1 MKLRFTRRAT
11 ENIAS
16 IASYIRDH
24 NPAAAV
30 RVRAA
35 IYASLQNL
43 ILFPRVGRLQ
53 KTKGVRKFV
62 TRPYA
67 YIVYYAI
74 DESADEII
82 ILNVKHP
89 AQRREHEDT

>member
-1 MKLRFTRRAT
+1 VKLRFTRRAT

-16 IASYIRDH
+16 IADYIRDH

-53 KTKGVRKFV
+53 KTEGVRKFV

-67 YIVYYAI
+67 YIVYYVI
-74 DESADEII
+74 DEGADEII

-89 AQRREHEDT
+89 AQRRAHQDT

>member
-1 MKLRFTRRAT
+1 VKLRFTRRAT

-16 IASYIRDH
+16 IAGYIRDH

-67 YIVYYAI
+67 YIVYYVI

-89 AQRREHEDT
+89 AQRREHEDK

>member
-1 MKLRFTRRAT
+1 
-11 ENIAS
+11 
-16 IASYIRDH
+16 
-24 NPAAAV
+24 V

-53 KTKGVRKFV
+53 KTQGVRKFV

-67 YIVYYAI
+67 YIVYYVI
-74 DESADEII
+74 DEGADR
-82 ILNVKHP
+82 
-89 AQRREHEDT
+89 ASFST